1 MGVSH
6 GILRELDRRFE
17 WTNAPSDRMNTNS
30 TPAAFWLIWHMLR
43 DQDLL
48 ARASREVDACRS
60 SVPSGAVDVDTVRL
74 IEQPLLQSC
83 FAETLR
89 KYTIVFA
96 IRQPEREDAQILDYR
111 IPQGKMMV
119 INSAIAHTDPRNWN
133 TGANEEHPVE
143 SFWSDRFLT
152 YDSKP
157 RQTKLEATSTTSD
170 GPEVGEPRFSLKGYS
185 GAWIPFGGGVH
196 QCPGRHWVRTQMLLS
211 FVLINSAFE
220 IDILQPKETL
230 RMDTGKYGLGVMQ
243 PGEKARFRI
252 RRRKAAA

>member
-1 MGVSH
+1 
-6 GILRELDRRFE
+6 
-17 WTNAPSDRMNTNS
+17 
-30 TPAAFWLIWHMLR
+30 MLR

-60 SVPSGAVDVDTVRL
+60 SDPSEPGNIDTARL

-96 IRQPEREDAQILDYR
+96 IRQPERKDAQILDYR
-111 IPQGKMMV
+111 VPQGKMMV
-119 INSAIAHTDPRNWN
+119 INSAMAHTDPRNWN
-133 TGANEEHPVE
+133 TGPSEQHPVE

-157 RQTKLEATSTTSD
+157 RQTKVETASTIPD
-170 GPEVGEPRFSLKGYS
+170 GPDESEPRFSLKGYS

-211 FVLINSAFE
+211 FALINAAFE
-220 IDILQPKETL
+220 IEILQPEETL
-230 RMDTGKYGLGVMQ
+230 RADTGKYGLGVMQ

-252 RRRKAAA
+252 RRRKIVA